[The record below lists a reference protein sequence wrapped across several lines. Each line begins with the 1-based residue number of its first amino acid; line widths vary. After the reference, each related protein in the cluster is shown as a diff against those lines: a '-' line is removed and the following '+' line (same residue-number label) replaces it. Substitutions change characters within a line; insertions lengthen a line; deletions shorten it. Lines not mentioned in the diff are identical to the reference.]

1 MRVYELSIGKVSRIV
16 SQSKKLLGKRLL
28 QNALYNSGSFLL
40 ISLIGFATL
49 PYFVAELGV
58 EKYGIYIL
66 VTSLFGYY
74 GLFDLGLGQGL
85 IKFVSEHSLDEKKVS
100 LVSGIRS
107 AFWFQLL
114 LSIVVSSLLFIY
126 SDDVSTVLNVG
137 AEHHSATSAIIKISS
152 LGFLFS
158 SIAATFSSSLRGLQ
172 LYHVTAKI
180 DAINNLL
187 LNLVSLMLL
196 YFSKADGLYLL
207 ILVNVISSGVVAAL
221 YFIVLRNRI
230 VGLNLDIIIQFNLL
244 KQFFRFSIHIFLSK
258 ISNLFANYV
267 VKLLIGMY
275 AGPSAVSYFS
285 VPQKLLGAFGG
296 ILSNAASTLMPYV
309 STLKSEGRRGAIDNI
324 LVRTSFIFS
333 AVTIPIALTISIYSK
348 EILQLWLNESFA
360 REAWLVLT
368 LTCISATIG
377 SFTTIP
383 NQVVLGLGNSRL
395 LGHFS
400 ILTVIAYLVFLP
412 VLTKYYLLDGAAYG
426 LLAASLLLVLYVI
439 QKSTKTLGVST
450 LYYLKIVFLPHL
462 FPLVMFLI
470 INCLIVSFLEVMD
483 LQKLFIGI
491 MMAGLYYLFLWVNN
505 KKEILEALNN
515 NC

>member
-1 MRVYELSIGKVSRIV
+1 
-16 SQSKKLLGKRLL
+16 
-28 QNALYNSGSFLL
+28 
-40 ISLIGFATL
+40 
-49 PYFVAELGV
+49 
-58 EKYGIYIL
+58 
-66 VTSLFGYY
+66 
-74 GLFDLGLGQGL
+74 
-85 IKFVSEHSLDEKKVS
+85 
-100 LVSGIRS
+100 
-107 AFWFQLL
+107 
-114 LSIVVSSLLFIY
+114 
-126 SDDVSTVLNVG
+126 
-137 AEHHSATSAIIKISS
+137 
-152 LGFLFS
+152 
-158 SIAATFSSSLRGLQ
+158 
-172 LYHVTAKI
+172 
-180 DAINNLL
+180 
-187 LNLVSLMLL
+187 
-196 YFSKADGLYLL
+196 
-207 ILVNVISSGVVAAL
+207 
-221 YFIVLRNRI
+221 
-230 VGLNLDIIIQFNLL
+230 
-244 KQFFRFSIHIFLSK
+244 IFLSK